1 MHENPIHPET
11 HLVCPPTENKPF
23 KAVFA
28 LLPVLWPGDGL
39 LNSQPDAPSW
49 PDQQSTLRPVRSM
62 LRSPRLFKDGLPV
75 EITASMPKRE
85 QIEAAATS
93 KRFNPRQSPG
103 L

>member
-1 MHENPIHPET
+1 
-11 HLVCPPTENKPF
+11 
-23 KAVFA
+23 
-28 LLPVLWPGDGL
+28 
-39 LNSQPDAPSW
+39 
-49 PDQQSTLRPVRSM
+49 M